1 MAKILIADDDQ
12 TIVGFVQIVLEA
24 QGHQV
29 LVARDGKEALSRF
42 DEIAPDLVIL
52 DIMMPKMSGLDV
64 CTILRDRAPLLP
76 IIMLTAKQQVQDLVT
91 GLHSG
96 ADDYVTKPFKRQELV
111 ARIEAALRRQ
121 ELIQSQTQPRKRQ
134 LQIAGLVVDLN
145 TREVNFE
152 DQSLEL
158 SRTEF
163 RLLQV
168 FCEYADQ
175 VLEREQLL
183 RQVWGY
189 RIAGQSRTVDNF
201 VGRVRRKLAQAV
213 EAKGKTH
220 PRIDS
225 IYGVGYRMITH
236 KSEEEGEELAAS
248 TELSEEAAESKS

>member
-12 TIVGFVQIVLEA
+12 TIIGFVQIVLEA

-29 LVARDGKEALSRF
+29 MSARDGQEALARF
-42 DEIAPDLVIL
+42 DEVSPDLVIL

-64 CTILRDRAPLLP
+64 CSILRDKAPLLP

-111 ARIEAALRRQ
+111 ARIEAALRRH
-121 ELIQSQTQPRKRQ
+121 ELIQSQTQNRTRQ
-134 LQIAGLVVDLN
+134 LQVGGLVVDLN
-145 TREVNFE
+145 TREVAFE
-152 DQSLEL
+152 NQAMDL

-201 VGRVRRKLAQAV
+201 VGRVRRKLSQAV
-213 EAKGKTH
+213 KAQNRAL
-220 PRIDS
+220 PRIES
-225 IYGVGYRMITH
+225 IYGVGYRMLTREQRSEQD
-236 KSEEEGEELAAS
+236 KSPQGS
-248 TELSEEAAESKS
+248 NNPGQTSDS